1 MNLLQPIDLY
11 CERQNILFWSEPINA
26 LTNFFFIVFGLY
38 LFFKTFNDKF
48 SRVLSLE
55 LVMIGVFS
63 FLFHTFANLLTA
75 IMDTFSILIFGFTY
89 LFGANFWFLNLSITK
104 SISGILIFVPYSM
117 LVTFFLQQFLGSMN
131 GSAFYYSYVFLF
143 LGYSIYL
150 RKKNPYVSKN
160 LFICFFM
167 LLISVILRS
176 IDYKFCSNLSLGTHF
191 LWHILNSIVL
201 GVSIITLYNKKV
213 FLHKI

>member
-1 MNLLQPIDLY
+1 MNLLQSIDLY

-48 SRVLSLE
+48 SRVLSIE
-55 LVMIGVFS
+55 LVIIGVFS

-104 SISGILIFVPYSM
+104 SISGILIFVP
-117 LVTFFLQQFLGSMN
+117 
-131 GSAFYYSYVFLF
+131 
-143 LGYSIYL
+143 
-150 RKKNPYVSKN
+150 
-160 LFICFFM
+160 
-167 LLISVILRS
+167 
-176 IDYKFCSNLSLGTHF
+176 
-191 LWHILNSIVL
+191 IVC
-201 GVSIITLYNKKV
+201 
-213 FLHKI
+213 

>member
-1 MNLLQPIDLY
+1 MNLLQSIDLY

-48 SRVLSLE
+48 SRVLSIE
-55 LVMIGVFS
+55 LVIIGVFS

-104 SISGILIFVPYSM
+104 SISGVLIFVPYSM
-117 LVTFFLQQFLGSMN
+117 LVTFFFAAIFRIDEWFSL
-131 GSAFYYSYVFLF
+131 YYSYVFLF

-150 RKKNPYVSKN
+150 RNKNPYVSKN
-160 LFICFFM
+160 LFICFFI

-176 IDYKFCSNLSLGTHF
+176 IDHKFCSNLSLGTHF

-201 GVSIITLYNKKV
+201 GVSITTLYNKKV